1 MERMSVTTPAVA
13 ALLAD
18 LQRIFT
24 TRLGALVVYGGQQG
38 NGPTRCLALVE
49 ALSAQDLEA
58 CASHARAWQKAGL
71 ATPLVLPATEF
82 RESLDAFPLE
92 YGAIIRWHHV
102 AFGPDPFTDTHI
114 GPEDTRRACETQVR
128 SHLVHVR
135 EGYIEAANSPRD
147 VAALIS
153 ASVPA
158 FAALLRHVAW
168 LCGDAARAVA
178 SGGSIAHLGA
188 QVAGLPASTVD
199 ALLQLEHDA
208 GLASGDAARLFPE
221 YLAALDQLAAFIN
234 GWRQP

>member
-1 MERMSVTTPAVA
+1 MTPPAVA
-13 ALLAD
+13 TLLAD
-18 LQRIFT
+18 LQRLFT
-24 TRLGALVVYGGQQG
+24 SRLAALVVYGGQQG
-38 NGPTRCLALVE
+38 PGPTRCLALVDG
-49 ALSAQDLEA
+49 LSAQDLEA
-58 CASHARAWQKAGL
+58 CARQVRAWQKAGL

-82 RESLDAFPLE
+82 RDSLDAFPLE

-102 AFGPDPFTDTHI
+102 VHGDDPFAGAHI
-114 GPEDTRRACETQVR
+114 SAEDTRRACETQIR

-135 EGYIEAANSPRD
+135 EGYIEAADSPGD
-147 VAALIS
+147 IAALIS

-168 LCGDAARAVA
+168 LCGDAAHAVE
-178 SGGSIAHLGA
+178 SGRSIAHLGA
-188 QVAGLPASTVD
+188 QLAGLSAGTVD

-221 YLAALDQLAAFIN
+221 YLAALDQLARFIN